1 MRPAAV
7 LFDAGLT
14 LIHASGDILVEELA
28 RDGVQGVDAGDA
40 VRALVLACEARHV
53 PMPVASDGTGKV
65 VRAWCAYLGL
75 DARAAAA
82 AGHRALAREDLYDD
96 LDTGAHELLGGLR
109 DASVRLGV
117 VSNSEGTVRDDLR
130 AHGLLDYFEVV
141 LDSTVVGVEKPDPE
155 IFRLAADALG
165 VAPAACWYVGD
176 GVVNDVLGARAAG
189 YGRAVLFDR
198 FDSYARLPGVCRV
211 RALPELLALVGAPE
225 ADLAVGSRAG

>member
-1 MRPAAV
+1 M

-14 LIHASGDILVEELA
+14 LIHASGDVLVAELA
-28 RDGVQGVDAGDA
+28 RDGVGGVDPVDA

-53 PMPVASDGTGKV
+53 PMPVAADGGGRV
-65 VRAWCAYLGL
+65 VGAWCAYLGL
-75 DARAAAA
+75 DPRAAAA

-96 LDTGAHELLGGLR
+96 LDPGAHEALGRLR

-141 LDSTVVGVEKPDPE
+141 LDSTVVGVEKPDPR

-165 VAPAACWYVGD
+165 VAPGACWYVGD

-189 YGRAVLFDR
+189 YGRALLYDR
-198 FDSYARLPGVCRV
+198 FDSYARLPGVARV
-211 RALPELLALVGAPE
+211 RSLPELLALVGAPE